1 MNYSMNYKGILGCII
16 TLFCSLVTAQHSK
29 TYADANSQLTSK
41 RMAYYEEL
49 HNMGFKDSEIFQDLG
64 NANFLAE
71 NYGEAV
77 FWYHKLMDLPTDES
91 TSKGY
96 MERYIHALNKIK
108 STNLDAPSEQKDW
121 VAEVKAD
128 YQLKNDREQL
138 NSNPRSQ
145 QKYKELNFLQ
155 EDNTNTS
162 QELTFED
169 LGIEDNLGKDQ
180 QKNSKFSYSAPVA
193 VTADGNTA
201 YFSKATYTKPLYGLF
216 SKKQMVHKIFKANK
230 VNGKWQNV
238 EEVALAPNNS
248 STIHPTISPDG
259 KRLFFA
265 SDMPGTFGKYD
276 IYVADIKSDGSF
288 GVAKNLGQKVN
299 TADNDLYPKFGG
311 GSSLF
316 FASEGRDGFGGLDVF
331 MVQVDRKKVSP
342 SVNLG
347 SPINSHKD
355 DFSISLMAKS
365 GMAYVMSNRGDGT
378 NKPQQLAFS
387 YSNDRRKRSLEK
399 KDFKSIEAI
408 QENSNIEYSTSVFE
422 E

>member
-1 MNYSMNYKGILGCII
+1 
-16 TLFCSLVTAQHSK
+16 
-29 TYADANSQLTSK
+29 
-41 RMAYYEEL
+41 MAYYEEL
-49 HNMGFKDSEIFQDLG
+49 QNMGFKDSEIFQDLG

-91 TSKGY
+91 ASKGY

-128 YQLKNDREQL
+128 YQLKNDQNQL
-138 NSNPRSQ
+138 NSYPRSQ
-145 QKYKELNFLQ
+145 HKYKELNFLQ
-155 EDNTNTS
+155 KDNTNTS
-162 QELTFED
+162 QELTLED

-230 VNGKWQNV
+230 VNGKWQDV

-316 FASEGRDGFGGLDVF
+316 FASEGRDGFGGLDVY

-365 GMAYVMSNRGDGT
+365 GMAYVMSNRGEGT

-387 YSNDRRKRSLEK
+387 YTNDRRKRSLEK

>member
-1 MNYSMNYKGILGCII
+1 MNYKGILGCII
-16 TLFCSLVTAQHSK
+16 TLFCSLVTAQHAK
-29 TYADANSQLTSK
+29 TYADDSSQLVSK
-41 RMAYYEEL
+41 RIAYYEEL

-77 FWYHKLMDLPTDES
+77 FWYHKLMDLPTDER

-96 MERYIHALNKIK
+96 TERYIYALNKIK
-108 STNLDAPSEQKDW
+108 STNLDAPFEQKDW

-128 YQLKNDREQL
+128 YQLNNDREQL
-138 NSNPRSQ
+138 SSGPKTQS
-145 QKYKELNFLQ
+145 KYKELNFLQ
-155 EDNTNTS
+155 EDNSNTS
-162 QELTFED
+162 QALTLED
-169 LGIEDNLGKDQ
+169 LGIEDNLSKD
-180 QKNSKFSYSAPVA
+180 KPENSKFSYSAPVA
-193 VTADGNTA
+193 ITADGNTA
-201 YFSKATYTKPLYGLF
+201 YFSKATYTKPAYGLF
-216 SKKQMVHKIFKANK
+216 SKKQMVHKIYKANK
-230 VNGKWQNV
+230 VNGKWKNV

-299 TADNDLYPKFGG
+299 TTDNDLYPKFGG

-316 FASEGRDGFGGLDVF
+316 FASEGRDGFGGLDVY
-331 MVQVDRKKVSP
+331 MVQVDKKKVSP

-355 DFSISLMAKS
+355 DFSISLMSKS
-365 GMAYVMSNRGDGT
+365 GMAYVMSNRGNGA

-387 YSNDRRKRSLEK
+387 YSNGGSKRNLDK

-408 QENSNIEYSTSVFE
+408 QGNSNIEYSTSVFE

>member
-1 MNYSMNYKGILGCII
+1 
-16 TLFCSLVTAQHSK
+16 
-29 TYADANSQLTSK
+29 
-41 RMAYYEEL
+41 MAYYEEL
-49 HNMGFKDSEIFQDLG
+49 HSMGFKDNEIFQDLG

-71 NYGEAV
+71 NYSEAV
-77 FWYHKLMDLPTDES
+77 FWYHKLMELPTDES
-91 TSKGY
+91 TSQGY
-96 MERYIHALNKIK
+96 TERYIYALNKIK
-108 STNLDAPSEQKDW
+108 STNLVEPFEQKDW

-128 YQLKNDREQL
+128 YQLKNDQKQL
-138 NSNPRSQ
+138 NANHKPQRND
-145 QKYKELNFLQ
+145 KKLDFLQ

-162 QELTFED
+162 QVLTLED
-169 LGIEDNLGKDQ
+169 MGIENNLDQ
-180 QKNSKFSYSAPVA
+180 GAQENSKFSYSAPVT

-201 YFSKATYTKPLYGLF
+201 YFTKATYKKPTYGLF

-238 EEVALAPNNS
+238 KEVALAPNHS

-288 GVAKNLGQKVN
+288 GVAMNLGQKVN
-299 TADNDLYPKFGG
+299 TEDNDLYPNFGE

-316 FASEGRDGFGGLDVF
+316 FASEGREGYGGLDVY
-331 MVQVDRKKVSP
+331 MVQVDKKKVSP

-355 DFSISLMAKS
+355 DFSISLMANS
-365 GMAYVMSNRGDGT
+365 GMAYVMSNRGGET
-378 NKPQQLAFS
+378 NKPKQLAFS
-387 YSNDRRKRSLEK
+387 YSNNGSKPNLDK
-399 KDFKSIEAI
+399 KDFNSLEAI
-408 QENSNIEYSTSVFE
+408 QNNNNIEYSTSVFE

>member
-1 MNYSMNYKGILGCII
+1 MNNSMNYKGILGCFIM
-16 TLFCSLVTAQHSK
+16 LFCSLATAQHSK
-29 TYADANSQLTSK
+29 TYPDESSQLASK

-64 NANFLAE
+64 NANFLAG

-77 FWYHKLMDLPTDES
+77 FWYHKLMELPTDES

-96 MERYIHALNKIK
+96 TERYNYALNKIK
-108 STNLDAPSEQKDW
+108 ATNLDAPFEQKDW

-128 YQLKNDREQL
+128 YQLKNDREQP
-138 NSNPRSQ
+138 SSRHGTQ
-145 QKYKELNFLQ
+145 HKFKELDFLQ
-155 EDNTNTS
+155 EDKSNTS
-162 QELTFED
+162 QALTMED
-169 LGIEDNLGKDQ
+169 LGLEDNLGTDQ

-201 YFSKATYTKPLYGLF
+201 YFSKATYTKPVYGLF
-216 SKKQMVHKIFKANK
+216 SKKQIVHKIFKAKK
-230 VNGKWQNV
+230 VNGKWHNV

-299 TADNDLYPKFGG
+299 TEDNDLYPKFGG

-316 FASEGRDGFGGLDVF
+316 FASEGRDGFGGLDVY
-331 MVQVDRKKVSP
+331 MVQVDKKKVSP

-355 DFSISLMAKS
+355 DFSISLMANS
-365 GMAYVMSNRGDGT
+365 GIAYVMSNRGDGT

-387 YSNDRRKRSLEK
+387 YSNDRNKRNLDK
-399 KDFKSIEAI
+399 KDFNSLEAI
-408 QENSNIEYSTSVFE
+408 QENSNIDYSTSVFE